1 MTDSPG
7 GMEGSRH
14 RIHKLI
20 RTAVPSAIL
29 VGSLAVAGRGGSSG
43 GTDTAKAP
51 APVKQS
57 SSSASSGVVSAEG
70 TLGLVGA
77 AGRAT
82 AKKQQFE
89 DQAENISPKANRK
102 PGAGKKGGVGAGD
115 ACNDRDITPADGNLA
130 QLNDAIL
137 CLVNGERTDAGLATV
152 AANSELSQAADGM
165 CQQMVSEHFFA
176 HETPDGKTVVD
187 RVQPTGYISGN
198 DWVVG
203 ENLGWGSGAL
213 STPQAMVNGWMNSPG
228 HRANILAPDYKDVGL
243 SACMGSPLTTNS
255 GGTVYVNDFGAKSG
269 ADVNATL
276 PSESGSS
283 TGANADTTAAAA
295 TVAGTRARAAKSRR
309 AKRRACV
316 RRASKIKTHKRRVR
330 AARRCPR
337 HH

>member
-7 GMEGSRH
+7 GMEGSKH
-14 RIHKLI
+14 RIQKLI
-20 RTAVPSAIL
+20 TAFPSA
-29 VGSLAVAGRGGSSG
+29 VVMGSLVVAGCGGSSG
-43 GTDTAKAP
+43 GTDSGNAP
-51 APVKQS
+51 VPVKQS
-57 SSSASSGVVSAEG
+57 SSASSAVVSAEG
-70 TLGLVGA
+70 TVGLVGA
-77 AGRAT
+77 AGRVT
-82 AKKQQFE
+82 ANKQQFD
-89 DQAENISPKANRK
+89 DQTGKISPKANRK

-130 QLNDAIL
+130 QLNEAIL

-243 SACMGSPLTTNS
+243 SACMGSPLTTSS
-255 GGTVYVNDFGAKSG
+255 GGTVYVNDFGARNG
-269 ADVNATL
+269 ADLNATL
-276 PSESGSS
+276 PSESSSS

-295 TVAGTRARAAKSRR
+295 TVA
-309 AKRRACV
+309 
-316 RRASKIKTHKRRVR
+316 
-330 AARRCPR
+330 
-337 HH
+337 